1 MTRDAASEGVALG
14 AVSLP
19 WALAG
24 ALAWAL
30 RHGPPGLAAH
40 FRLVFRAS
48 AAGSAAWLAALAWRA
63 AEMIAAE
70 DR

>member
-30 RHGPPGLAAH
+30 AQDL
-40 FRLVFRAS
+40 RARRVIPKDHE
-48 AAGSAAWLAALAWRA
+48 L
-63 AEMIAAE
+63 
-70 DR
+70 